1 MYVCVCNG
9 VTDKDIQ
16 REVDAGCESLSDI
29 TMNTGLGANCGS
41 CVTLAETLIEGMRM
55 KAAMRDLDVPVLGGE
70 VPMHFFAATQAA

>member
-41 CVTLAETLIEGMRM
+41 CVTLAETLIDNMRI
-55 KAAMRDLDVPVLGGE
+55 KATTLELEVPVLD
-70 VPMHFFAATQAA
+70 VPMHFFAHDQHAAA